1 MSFCSAPDVGQS
13 IRIVVDEDYVRVAA
27 DGTVFDVLLMGSLA
41 MIDRNH
47 DFFATAVADVAGFVV
62 QFRQFV
68 VQIATAFKVI
78 VHDW

>member
-1 MSFCSAPDVGQS
+1 MAGDVRS
-13 IRIVVDEDYVRVAA
+13 PVFVVLNVDYVRAAA
-27 DGTVFDVLLMGSLA
+27 DRAVFDVLLMGALA

-47 DFFATAVADVAGFVV
+47 DFLATAVADVAGFVV

-78 VHDW
+78 VHD

>member
-1 MSFCSAPDVGQS
+1 MAGDVRS
-13 IRIVVDEDYVRVAA
+13 PVFVVLNVDHVRAAA

-78 VHDW
+78 VHD

>member
-1 MSFCSAPDVGQS
+1 MAGD
-13 IRIVVDEDYVRVAA
+13 IRSPVFVVLNVDYVRAAA
-27 DGTVFDVLLMGSLA
+27 DRAVFDVLLMGPFA

>member
-1 MSFCSAPDVGQS
+1 MAGDVRS
-13 IRIVVDEDYVRVAA
+13 PVFVVLNVDHVWAAA

-78 VHDW
+78 VHD